1 MKFSLFAFAAAGLL
15 AGCQPQTKYEW
26 GAYPNAM
33 LAYYRAPEDRPAF
46 DKAIDDVIAKGE
58 EKHRVPP
65 GLYAEAGYEALSKG
79 DNQRAI
85 ELFNREKAAW
95 PESVSFMD
103 KAIANA
109 GKTNQKVSENTAGKG
124 VSP

>member
-1 MKFSLFAFAAAGLL
+1 MRLSLIAFVATGLL

-33 LAYYRAPEDRPAF
+33 LAYYRSPEDRPAF

-79 DNQRAI
+79 DSQRAI

-95 PESVSFMD
+95 PESTSFME

-109 GKTNQKVSENTAGKG
+109 GKTTQKVSENTAGKG
-124 VSP
+124 VSK